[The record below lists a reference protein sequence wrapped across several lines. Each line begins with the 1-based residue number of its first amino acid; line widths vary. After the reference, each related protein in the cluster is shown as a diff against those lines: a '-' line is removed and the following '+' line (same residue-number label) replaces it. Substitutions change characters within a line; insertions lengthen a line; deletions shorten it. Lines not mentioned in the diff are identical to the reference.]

1 MTWPLWTFT
10 VISLMPISNRDL
22 FVQTA
27 GHHHGHHLAFAGG
40 ERLEARPQGGDC
52 PFVLQPR
59 SISRKA
65 QLNRVQQILIAERL
79 GQELDR
85 SSLYRLDG
93 HRDVAVS
100 GDENDRDVNVCRREL
115 ALKIETAPACQLDIE
130 HQASGSFW
138 APFFQEFGHRS

>member
-1 MTWPLWTFT
+1 VKFNLSASRARSGREAAAIFRMTWPRWTFT
-10 VISLMPISNRDL
+10 VISLMPISNLDL

-59 SISRKA
+59 TISRKA

-93 HRDVAVS
+93 QVMKMIGTLMFA
-100 GDENDRDVNVCRREL
+100 
-115 ALKIETAPACQLDIE
+115 A
-130 HQASGSFW
+130 ASS
-138 APFFQEFGHRS
+138 R